1 MSYRLADALYKSFR
15 AVKEAPRSIQRL
27 STEVG
32 CLHNLL
38 QEADGLVKRYSTSLS
53 VTKDGL
59 SIDVLQSLLQE
70 CQAELAEI
78 QKTTATFQKKPS
90 KFKSV
95 SKNVKWVLDEPKI
108 KQHYELLEGL
118 ERRIDTA
125 LSVAGR

>member
-1 MSYRLADALYKSFR
+1 M
-15 AVKEAPRSIQRL
+15 KEALRSIQRL
-27 STEVG
+27 STELG
-32 CLHNLL
+32 RLHNLL
-38 QEADGLVKRYSTSLS
+38 KEADGLVKRYSTSLS

-59 SIDVLQSLLQE
+59 CIDVLQSLLQE

-118 ERRIDTA
+118 GRRIDTA